1 MIVKSIR
8 PEVLTATRTAYWL
21 AIDDAPEE
29 QLVFIDKSSG
39 IRVVER
45 DRLAARVGRGTAAT
59 IARAV
64 WVLRLVRWL
73 TARAMAMPSS
83 EPFTPSPPPIR
94 PASVVRIISP
104 VPPTVIDV
112 KSRYGMVL
120 TSCHAARGSGA
131 YTWRSSFSKT
141 R

>member
-59 IARAV
+59 IARAGAAER
-64 WVLRLVRWL
+64 RLCAAWPA
-73 TARAMAMPSS
+73 TRACGGL
-83 EPFTPSPPPIR
+83 PICAC
-94 PASVVRIISP
+94 P
-104 VPPTVIDV
+104 
-112 KSRYGMVL
+112 
-120 TSCHAARGSGA
+120 
-131 YTWRSSFSKT
+131 
-141 R
+141 

>member
-1 MIVKSIR
+1 VIVKSIR

-64 WVLRLVRWL
+64 IDLHEGNAV
-73 TARAMAMPSS
+73 
-83 EPFTPSPPPIR
+83 
-94 PASVVRIISP
+94 SVP
-104 VPPTVIDV
+104 
-112 KSRYGMVL
+112 MVV
-120 TSCHAARGSGA
+120 GQD
-131 YTWRSSFSKT
+131 
-141 R
+141 